1 MSSSSPPLQAD
12 QTDDE
17 FFSKLVDSDYEAGQ
31 SHSNEEDMVRA
42 MSNFSLGE
50 VEDSGSASEVNGQK
64 DNQCLSFSEAT
75 KNDASVGGQSE
86 GLTEGAAIGAGAS
99 FKEIQWSAFNSQQ
112 FGLGDFESDLFMGS
126 GFGSFVNSK
135 EFSDSESTLIENTT
149 ENLSSHVDSYEQQYA
164 QVYSSISEQSAGLT
178 EVKNWENIYPDR
190 KYETITRLCYQLDDN
205 NATAPSQSDNFITT
219 SANTHESSEVKSQ
232 NAFGGSVSE
241 RSDIVNLQQTSHT
254 LLETISE
261 ESSVLKSGN
270 QVSQDNQDYPPN
282 MVFDPRYP
290 EWYYDTI
297 TQMWYTLE
305 SYNHAL
311 HDASN
316 SSQVP
321 FNNNANALAKIQDAF
336 EGSISEISTVVNLP
350 KSSHPVI
357 ETISEEGCV
366 LNSRN
371 QFPPNMVFDPQYP
384 EWYYDTITKKWYTI
398 ESYNYAIH
406 NASNVIQDQLAT
418 NVSLDEA
425 QHAFEGSLLETSDAV
440 NVQQTSQQALETIT
454 EESSIFNSSK
464 QVLQDSIYYP
474 PNMVFDPQYPEW
486 YYDKNTLMWYTLESY
501 NHSLQDATDATQ
513 GLLTTNENSLAGLNI
528 DDSHLSY
535 GSHAQFG
542 QYTMLE
548 RSSQKSHLNASESCF
563 GKQSMWQEKNGQEGH
578 LNTSGGGYGL
588 TGLWQEQT
596 IKESHSKAS
605 GSYDK
610 QKMWQPKFLT
620 KNGDV
625 ATSLNNQLMGSFYS
639 SLEYTGS
646 HSDKQLDPIHL
657 EPMVKHKIGRSNM
670 TVAQGYVTSE
680 SMHHVNQPNMEQS
693 LQAYLSNNNYG
704 TESSMHYTNQ
714 SFHGAN
720 PSYSQFSYN
729 HNDGRS
735 TAGRPPHALVT
746 FVFGGR
752 LLVMKDASFP
762 SSSFVSGS
770 QGTVGGVVSI
780 HSLVDVVMTK
790 ADFWNTSAGCFGYF
804 HTLCQESFPG
814 PLVGGNAASKDIN
827 KWINDKI
834 SSSESS
840 SSFFQNGLLL
850 WLLLSLLK
858 ILCQHYG
865 KLRSPYGA
873 EPSHEGSNGP
883 ESAVSKL
890 FASVKR
896 KDTSFGGGYSLHCM
910 KSPLPEGNIRATA
923 SEVQNLLVSGR
934 RKEAL
939 QRAQEGRLWGTAV
952 VLAAQLGEQFYMDTV
967 KQMALQQFVCGSPLR
982 TLYLLIAGQPAD
994 VFSSDSFSSGSSVT
1008 ASGPYQSFE
1017 VIPNGLLD
1025 DWHENIAIIA
1035 SNRTKDDELVIIHL
1049 GDCLWKE
1056 RGEVAAAHAC
1066 YLLAEVNFEP
1076 YSDSARLCLIG
1087 ADHWKNTRTY
1097 ACPDSIQVNR
1107 SHPFLSE
1114 NCLHRSKVYLTTANG
1129 HHLHSSPPPLL
1140 GRPRHP
1146 RPFSSLLSARLQP
1159 LVTARRLSLP
1169 YITSADSC

>member
-1 MSSSSPPLQAD
+1 MASSSPPLQTD
-12 QTDDE
+12 QTDEE

-31 SHSNEEDMVRA
+31 SHSEEEYMVRA
-42 MSNFSLGE
+42 LSNFSLGE

-64 DNQCLSFSEAT
+64 DNQSLSFSEAT
-75 KNDASVGGQSE
+75 KNDASIGDQSE
-86 GLTEGAAIGAGAS
+86 GLTEGAAIGARGAT
-99 FKEIQWSAFNSQQ
+99 FKEIQWSAFTVNSQQ
-112 FGLGDFESDLFMGS
+112 FGLGDFDSDLFLGS

-135 EFSDSESTLIENTT
+135 EFSESKSTLIENTT
-149 ENLSSHVDSYEQQYA
+149 ENLSSHVDSYEQQYSR
-164 QVYSSISEQSAGLT
+164 VYSSIREQSAGLT
-178 EVKNWENIYPDR
+178 EMKNWENLYPVR
-190 KYETITRLCYQLDDN
+190 KYETITELCYQLDDN
-205 NATAPSQSDNFITT
+205 NATAPSQSDKFITT

-241 RSDIVNLQQTSHT
+241 RSDIVNLLQTSHP

-297 TQMWYTLE
+297 TQMWCTLE

-316 SSQVP
+316 ASQVP
-321 FNNNANALAKIQDAF
+321 LTNNANALAKVQDAF
-336 EGSISEISTVVNLP
+336 EGSISEISDVVNLQ
-350 KSSHPVI
+350 KTSHPVL

-366 LNSRN
+366 LYSRN
-371 QFPPNMVFDPQYP
+371 QYPSNMVFDPQYP
-384 EWYYDTITKKWYTI
+384 EWYYDTITKQWYTI
-398 ESYNYAIH
+398 DSYNYAIH
-406 NASNVIQDQLAT
+406 NASNVTQDQLAT
-418 NVSLDEA
+418 NVSLDKA
-425 QHAFEGSLLETSDAV
+425 QNAFEGSLLETSDAV
-440 NVQQTSQQALETIT
+440 NVQQTSQQALEAIT
-454 EESSIFNSSK
+454 EESSVFNSSK
-464 QVLQDSIYYP
+464 QVPQDSIYYP

-486 YYDKNTLMWYTLESY
+486 YYDKITLMWYTLESY
-501 NHSLQDATDATQ
+501 NHSLHDAIDASQ
-513 GLLTTNENSLAGLNI
+513 GPLTNNKNALAGLNI
-528 DDSHLSY
+528 DDNHFSY

-542 QYTMLE
+542 QYTMLD
-548 RSSQKSHLNASESCF
+548 RSSNKSHLNASESCF

-578 LNTSGGGYGL
+578 RNAYGFP
-588 TGLWQEQT
+588 GLWQEQT

-610 QKMWQPKFLT
+610 HKMWQPKLLT

-625 ATSLNNQLMGSFYS
+625 ASSLNNQLMGSFYS

-646 HSDKQLDPIHL
+646 HPDKQLDPIHL
-657 EPMVKHKIGRSNM
+657 EPMVKHNIGRSNM

-704 TESSMHYTNQ
+704 TENSIYYTKK
-714 SFHGAN
+714 SFQGAN

-746 FVFGGR
+746 FGFGGR
-752 LLVMKDASFP
+752 LLVMKDASFS

-840 SSFFQNGLLL
+840 SAFFQNGLLL
-850 WLLLSLLK
+850 RLLLSLLK

-873 EPSHEGSNGP
+873 EPSHEGSDGP

-896 KDTSFGGGYSLHCM
+896 NDTSFGGGYSLHCM
-910 KSPLPEGNIRATA
+910 KSPPPEGNLRATA

-939 QRAQEGRLWGTAV
+939 QRAQEGHLWGTAV
-952 VLAAQLGEQFYMDTV
+952 VLAAQLGEQFYVDTV

-994 VFSSDSFSSGSSVT
+994 VFSAGSFSSGSCGA
-1008 ASGPYQSFE
+1008 ASRPYQSSE

-1025 DWHENIAIIA
+1025 DWQENIAIIA

-1056 RGEVAAAHAC
+1056 RGEACVSCCGLLAVLIYVAAAHAC

-1097 ACPDSIQVNR
+1097 ACPDSIQV
-1107 SHPFLSE
+1107 H
-1114 NCLHRSKVYLTTANG
+1114 
-1129 HHLHSSPPPLL
+1129 
-1140 GRPRHP
+1140 
-1146 RPFSSLLSARLQP
+1146 
-1159 LVTARRLSLP
+1159 
-1169 YITSADSC
+1169 